1 MGYIHVGD
9 VLINISRPKCIEM
22 HYVTHRSLWMQ
33 KNKFGV
39 MCPDTLFMETV
50 SGLPEH
56 EK

>member
-1 MGYIHVGD
+1 
-9 VLINISRPKCIEM
+9 
-22 HYVTHRSLWMQ
+22 MQ